1 MNATE
6 AGLLL
11 SCHRAGREP
20 EGRVQKALRVAESD
34 TDLGRQLGAQAEFDA
49 QIVEVI
55 HCLAP
60 PDNLRAK
67 LGAHQAAAGAGAPR
81 KLRSHLGTP
90 AILAAVAGLL
100 LFVGVIV
107 FFVLESMADF
117 RGREAVE
124 RMMDTTRRLGGG
136 EFEPVKTTTAQLGDW
151 LLLRGYEGYEAP
163 PELAGVP
170 VIGAR
175 VFTQDEKKIAQY
187 MVDRHESV
195 AWEFRASDFGVE
207 VPAEGRIIEKKGWVA
222 AVRPGVER
230 CSVIAFRGSKSEMK
244 DFLESL
250 PKP

>member
-1 MNATE
+1 MNTTE

-20 EGRVQKALRVAESD
+20 EGRVQKALRVAEGD
-34 TDLGRQLGAQAEFDA
+34 AELGQRLRTQAEFDA

-60 PDNLRAK
+60 PGNLRAR
-67 LGAHQAAAGAGAPR
+67 LGAHQEATGGGAPP
-81 KLRSHLGTP
+81 KLRSHLATP
-90 AILAAVAGLL
+90 AILAALAGVL
-100 LFVGVIV
+100 LFVGVIG
-107 FFVLESMADF
+107 FFIVESMSDF
-117 RGREAVE
+117 RGRESVE
-124 RMMDTTRRLGGG
+124 QMLVTTSRLSRG
-136 EFEPVKTTTAQLGDW
+136 EFEPIKTTTAQLADW

-175 VFTQDEKKIAQY
+175 VFKQDGKKIAQY
-187 MVDRHESV
+187 LVDRHESV

-207 VPAEGRIIEKKGWVA
+207 APPGGQIIEKNGWVA
-222 AVRPGVER
+222 AVRPGGEQ
-230 CSVIAFRGSKSEMK
+230 CSVIAFRGSKSEMQT
-244 DFLESL
+244 FLESL